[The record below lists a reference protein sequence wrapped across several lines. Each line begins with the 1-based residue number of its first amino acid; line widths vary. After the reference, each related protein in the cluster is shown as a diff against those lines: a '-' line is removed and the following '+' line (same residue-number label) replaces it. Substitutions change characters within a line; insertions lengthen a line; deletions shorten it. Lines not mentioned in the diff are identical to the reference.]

1 MYPVIN
7 YIVTGEIGGFSGMYI
22 IIIGAGKV
30 GYFLAKRLTGNKHT
44 VSIID
49 KNKLVCE
56 ETAREI
62 EALVINGDGC
72 DPKILEEAGISR
84 ADVIAAVTGDDE
96 DNLIICQLAKER
108 FSVQRTV
115 GRVNNPDNEHTFS
128 ELGIDIPVD
137 STNIIAKIIEE
148 EVSFSDFVTLMS
160 FKRGKL
166 AIVRVDLPEDSPVIN
181 KEIKDIILPENS
193 VLVSIL
199 RGDDV
204 IVPKGNTIL
213 KPGDD
218 VVALTLIGNEPQ
230 LLNLLAG
237 KL

>member
-1 MYPVIN
+1 
-7 YIVTGEIGGFSGMYI
+7 MYI

-30 GYFLAKRLTGNKHT
+30 GYFLAKRLVNNKHT

-56 ETAREI
+56 ETAKEI

-72 DPKILEEAGISR
+72 DPKILEEAGILR
-84 ADVIAAVTGDDE
+84 ADVVAAVTGDDE
-96 DNLIICQLAKER
+96 DNLIICQLAKET
-108 FSVQRTV
+108 FGIQRTV

-137 STNIIAKIIEE
+137 STKIIAKIIEE
-148 EVSFSDFVTLMS
+148 EVSFSDFVNLMS

-181 KEIKDIILPENS
+181 KEIKDIILPKDS

-199 RGDDV
+199 RGEEV
-204 IVPKGNTIL
+204 IVPKGDTIL

>member
-1 MYPVIN
+1 M
-7 YIVTGEIGGFSGMYI
+7 YIV
-22 IIIGAGKV
+22 IIGAGKV
-30 GYFLAKRLTGNKHT
+30 GFFLAKRLVNNKHT

-49 KNKLVCE
+49 KNKLICE
-56 ETAREI
+56 ETAKDI

-72 DPKILEEAGISR
+72 DPKILEEAGIMR
-84 ADVIAAVTGDDE
+84 ADVVAAVTGDDE

-108 FSVQRTV
+108 FNIQRTV

-137 STNIIAKIIEE
+137 ATKIIAKIIEE
-148 EVSFSDFVTLMS
+148 EVSFSDFVNLMS

-181 KEIKDIILPENS
+181 KEIKDITLPKDS

-199 RGDDV
+199 RGETV
-204 IVPKGNTIL
+204 IVPKGDTL
-213 KPGDD
+213 LQPGDD